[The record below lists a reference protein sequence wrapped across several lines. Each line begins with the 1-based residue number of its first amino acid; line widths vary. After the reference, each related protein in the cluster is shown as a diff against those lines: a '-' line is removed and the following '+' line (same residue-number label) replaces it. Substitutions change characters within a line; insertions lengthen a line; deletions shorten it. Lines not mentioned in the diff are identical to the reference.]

1 MFVGMDSHKD
11 TLAVSDVDQA
21 GRQQQTQTFANT
33 RNGHRRLLVWLQGQP
48 GVVRVGIEGAGGY
61 GRAVAMC
68 LVQAGL
74 VVVEVTPSLTVR
86 ERRRLR
92 QRGKADP
99 TDALA
104 IARVVAREQDLPPV
118 RRQDLTEDL
127 RLLVDYREQL
137 LGERTRI
144 ANRVHADLVA
154 LRPGYQRQLPELRS
168 QRAAG
173 LVRRL
178 LRGQVSVRAEL
189 VRRRLDQLDR
199 LDAEIRALKARIGDL
214 VQATGTSLVQ
224 VHGVG
229 PLVAARILG
238 EVGDVRRFADRHKFA
253 AANGTAPIPAS
264 SGRTQRH
271 RLNRGGN
278 RRLNRALY
286 TVAITQARSDHPG
299 RAYLARK
306 QRQGKTRREAL
317 RCLKRRISDAI
328 YRQLLADLQPDPS
341 PAP

>member
-1 MFVGMDSHKD
+1 VFVGMDSHKD
-11 TLAVSDVDQA
+11 TLAVSGVDA
-21 GRQQQTQTFANT
+21 TGRQQQTQVFPNPGQ
-33 RNGHRRLLVWLQGQP
+33 GHRRLLGWLQAQP

-61 GRAVAMC
+61 GRAVAIH

-104 IARVVAREQDLPPV
+104 IARVTAREHDLPAV
-118 RRQDLTEDL
+118 RGQDLTEDL

-154 LRPGYQRQLPELRS
+154 LRPGYQQQLPELRS
-168 QRAAG
+168 QRATG

-178 LRGQVSVRAEL
+178 LAGQMGVRAEL
-189 VRRRLDQLDR
+189 VGRRLDQLDR
-199 LDAEIRALKARIGDL
+199 LDAEIRQLKRRIGDL
-214 VQATGTSLVQ
+214 VEATGTSLVQ

-238 EVGDVRRFADRHKFA
+238 EVGDVRRFADRHSSLPL
-253 AANGTAPIPAS
+253 TAPPRSLPPLAAS
-264 SGRTQRH
+264 GDI
-271 RLNRGGN
+271 G
-278 RRLNRALY
+278 
-286 TVAITQARSDHPG
+286 
-299 RAYLARK
+299 
-306 QRQGKTRREAL
+306 
-317 RCLKRRISDAI
+317 
-328 YRQLLADLQPDPS
+328 
-341 PAP
+341 

>member
-1 MFVGMDSHKD
+1 MDSHKD

-33 RNGHRRLLVWLQGQP
+33 RHGHRRLLVWLQGQP

-104 IARVVAREQDLPPV
+104 IARVVAREQGPATGPPPG
-118 RRQDLTEDL
+118 TSPMGL

-299 RAYLARK
+299 RAYVARK

-328 YRQLLADLQPDPS
+328 YRQLLADLQPNL
-341 PAP
+341 AP

>member
-1 MFVGMDSHKD
+1 M
-11 TLAVSDVDQA
+11 L
-21 GRQQQTQTFANT
+21 
-33 RNGHRRLLVWLQGQP
+33 GHRP
-48 GVVRVGIEGAGGY
+48 GDGS
-61 GRAVAMC
+61 RARPAS
-68 LVQAGL
+68 GWR
-74 VVVEVTPSLTVR
+74 PR
-86 ERRRLR
+86 PH
-92 QRGKADP
+92 RG
-99 TDALA
+99 
-104 IARVVAREQDLPPV
+104 
-118 RRQDLTEDL
+118 L

-154 LRPGYQRQLPELRS
+154 LRPGYQQRLPELRS
-168 QRAAG
+168 QRATG

-178 LRGQVSVRAEL
+178 LAGQVGVRAEL
-189 VRRRLDQLDR
+189 VCRRLDQLDR
-199 LDAEIRALKARIGDL
+199 LDAEIRQLKRRIGDL
-214 VQATGTSLVQ
+214 VEATGTSLVQ

-238 EVGDVRRFADRHKFA
+238 EVGDVGRFGDRHKFA

-264 SGRTQRH
+264 SGRIQRH

-286 TVAITQARSDHPG
+286 VVAITQARSDHPG
-299 RAYLARK
+299 RASMARK

-317 RCLKRRISDAI
+317 RGLKRRISDAI
-328 YRQLLADLQPDPS
+328 YRQLLADLQPHPN

>member
-1 MFVGMDSHKD
+1 
-11 TLAVSDVDQA
+11 VSGVDA
-21 GRQQQTQTFANT
+21 TGRQQQTQVFPNPGQ
-33 RNGHRRLLVWLQGQP
+33 GHRRLLGWLQAQP
-48 GVVRVGIEGAGGY
+48 GVVR
-61 GRAVAMC
+61 AVAIH

-104 IARVVAREQDLPPV
+104 IARVTAREHDLPAV
-118 RRQDLTEDL
+118 RGQDLTEDL

-154 LRPGYQRQLPELRS
+154 LRPGYQQQLPELRS
-168 QRAAG
+168 QRATG

-178 LRGQVSVRAEL
+178 LAGQMGVRAEL
-189 VRRRLDQLDR
+189 VGRRLDQLDR
-199 LDAEIRALKARIGDL
+199 LDAEIRQLKRRIGDL
-214 VQATGTSLVQ
+214 VEATGTSLVQ

-229 PLVAARILG
+229 PLVAARVLG
-238 EVGDVRRFADRHKFA
+238 EVGDVRRFTDRHKFA

-264 SGRTQRH
+264 SGRIRRH

-278 RRLNRALY
+278 RRLNR
-286 TVAITQARSDHPG
+286 P
-299 RAYLARK
+299 
-306 QRQGKTRREAL
+306 
-317 RCLKRRISDAI
+317 C
-328 YRQLLADLQPDPS
+328 PPWPS
-341 PAP
+341 PRPAAIIPAAPIWHASNARARPAAKPCGV

>member
-1 MFVGMDSHKD
+1 MFVGVDSHKD
-11 TLAVSDVDQA
+11 TLAISGVDAA
-21 GRQQQTQTFANT
+21 GRQQQAQVFPNT
-33 RNGHRRLLVWLQGQP
+33 REGHRRLLGWLQAQS

-61 GRAVAMC
+61 GRAVAIH

-104 IARVVAREQDLPPV
+104 IARVVAREQDLPAV
-118 RRQDLTEDL
+118 RGQDLTEDL

-154 LRPGYQRQLPELRS
+154 LQPGYQQQLPELRS
-168 QRAAG
+168 QRATG

-178 LRGQVSVRAEL
+178 LAGQVGVRAEL
-189 VRRRLDQLDR
+189 VCRRLDQLDR
-199 LDAEIRALKARIGDL
+199 LDAEIRQLKRRIGDL
-214 VQATGTSLVQ
+214 VEATGTSLVQ

-238 EVGDVRRFADRHKFA
+238 EVGDVRRFGDRHKFA

-264 SGRTQRH
+264 SGRIQRH

-278 RRLNRALY
+278 HRLNRALY

-299 RAYLARK
+299 RAYVARK

-328 YRQLLADLQPDPS
+328 YRQLLADLQPN

>member
-1 MFVGMDSHKD
+1 VFVGMDSHKD
-11 TLAVSDVDQA
+11 TLAVSGVDA
-21 GRQQQTQTFANT
+21 TGRQQQTQVFPNPGQ
-33 RNGHRRLLVWLQGQP
+33 GHRRLLGWLQAQP

-61 GRAVAMC
+61 GRAVAIH

-104 IARVVAREQDLPPV
+104 IARVTAREHDLPAV
-118 RRQDLTEDL
+118 RGQDLTEDL
-127 RLLVDYREQL
+127 KLLVDYREQL

-154 LRPGYQRQLPELRS
+154 LQPGYQHQLPELRS

-178 LRGQVSVRAEL
+178 LADQVGVRAEL
-189 VRRRLDQLDR
+189 VRCRLDQLDR
-199 LDAEIRALKARIGDL
+199 LDAEIRALKRRIGDL

-264 SGRTQRH
+264 SGRVQRH

-286 TVAITQARSDHPG
+286 VVAITQARSDHPG

-328 YRQLLADLQPDPS
+328 YRQLLADLQPHAN

>member
-1 MFVGMDSHKD
+1 VFVGMDSHKD
-11 TLAVSDVDQA
+11 TLAVSGVDAA
-21 GRQQQTQTFANT
+21 GRQQQAQVFPNT
-33 RNGHRRLLVWLQGQP
+33 REGHRRLVAWLQAQP

-61 GRAVAMC
+61 GRPVAIH
-68 LVQAGL
+68 LVQAGV

-118 RRQDLTEDL
+118 RGQDLAEDL

-154 LRPGYQRQLPELRS
+154 LQPGYQHQLPELRS

-178 LRGQVSVRAEL
+178 LAGRVGVRVEL
-189 VRRRLDQLDR
+189 VRCRLDQLDR
-199 LDAEIRALKARIGDL
+199 LDAEIRQLKRRIGDL
-214 VQATGTSLVQ
+214 VEGTGTSLVQ

-264 SGRTQRH
+264 SGRVQRH

-286 TVAITQARSDHPG
+286 VVAITQARSDHPG

-328 YRQLLADLQPDPS
+328 YRQLLADLQPN

>member
-1 MFVGMDSHKD
+1 
-11 TLAVSDVDQA
+11 VSGVDAA
-21 GRQQQTQTFANT
+21 GRQQQTQVFPNT
-33 RNGHRRLLVWLQGQP
+33 PQGHRRLVAWLQAQP

-61 GRAVAMC
+61 GRAAAIH

-104 IARVVAREQDLPPV
+104 IARVTAREQDLPAI
-118 RRQDLTEDL
+118 RGQDLAEDL

-154 LRPGYQRQLPELRS
+154 LRPGYQQRLPELRS

-178 LRGQVSVRAEL
+178 LAGQVGVRAEL

-199 LDAEIRALKARIGDL
+199 LDAEIRQLKRRIAKL
-214 VQATGTSLVQ
+214 VEATGSSLVQ

-238 EVGDVRRFADRHKFA
+238 EVVTCA
-253 AANGTAPIPAS
+253 ALLTGTSSPRPTARLRSRPPRVAS
-264 SGRTQRH
+264 SG
-271 RLNRGGN
+271 
-278 RRLNRALY
+278 
-286 TVAITQARSDHPG
+286 ID
-299 RAYLARK
+299 
-306 QRQGKTRREAL
+306 
-317 RCLKRRISDAI
+317 
-328 YRQLLADLQPDPS
+328 
-341 PAP
+341 

>member
-1 MFVGMDSHKD
+1 
-11 TLAVSDVDQA
+11 
-21 GRQQQTQTFANT
+21 
-33 RNGHRRLLVWLQGQP
+33 
-48 GVVRVGIEGAGGY
+48 
-61 GRAVAMC
+61 
-68 LVQAGL
+68 

-99 TDALA
+99 TDVLA

-229 PLVAARILG
+229 PWSPRGSLARWATYAALG
-238 EVGDVRRFADRHKFA
+238 TGTSSPPP
-253 AANGTAPIPAS
+253 TAPP
-264 SGRTQRH
+264 
-271 RLNRGGN
+271 
-278 RRLNRALY
+278 
-286 TVAITQARSDHPG
+286 RSRP
-299 RAYLARK
+299 
-306 QRQGKTRREAL
+306 
-317 RCLKRRISDAI
+317 
-328 YRQLLADLQPDPS
+328 LLA
-341 PAP
+341 APNGIG

>member
-11 TLAVSDVDQA
+11 TLAISGVDAA
-21 GRQQQTQTFANT
+21 GRQQQAQVFPNT
-33 RNGHRRLLVWLQGQP
+33 REGHRRLVAWLQAQS

-61 GRAVAMC
+61 GRAVAIH

-104 IARVVAREQDLPPV
+104 IARVVAREQDLPAV
-118 RRQDLTEDL
+118 RGQDLAEDL

-154 LRPGYQRQLPELRS
+154 LQPGYQHQLPELRS

-178 LRGQVSVRAEL
+178 LAGQVGCAPSWCVAGWTSWTAWTPRSGSSSDGSGTWS
-189 VRRRLDQLDR
+189 RRPARHWSRSMASAHWSPRGSLGR
-199 LDAEIRALKARIGDL
+199 WVTCAALP
-214 VQATGTSLVQ
+214 TGTSS
-224 VHGVG
+224 
-229 PLVAARILG
+229 PRP
-238 EVGDVRRFADRHKFA
+238 
-253 AANGTAPIPAS
+253 TALPRSRPPQAAS
-264 SGRTQRH
+264 SGI
-271 RLNRGGN
+271 G
-278 RRLNRALY
+278 
-286 TVAITQARSDHPG
+286 
-299 RAYLARK
+299 
-306 QRQGKTRREAL
+306 
-317 RCLKRRISDAI
+317 
-328 YRQLLADLQPDPS
+328 
-341 PAP
+341 